1 MRYLGEDELTQVMG
15 IGRYGEVREGPDGR
29 LYQWVQGV
37 DGLGNPIGLWRGLRR
52 LRRRLRSVVR
62 RALPAVQSLAPFIP
76 GVGPAAAVALTA
88 AAPALRRA
96 GVAGYGGLGALYQ
109 ASDGTF
115 YQMQGFAEDEELRGL
130 GQDEL
135 TQVMGIGQP
144 NEVRQGPDGK
154 LYQWVQ
160 GVDGLGSPIG
170 LWRGL
175 RRLGRRLRS
184 VARRAMP
191 LVQTAASFVPG
202 VGPAVAAGVRA
213 ATPFAQRAGIL
224 GHNGLGALYQS
235 PDGTLYQVQGL
246 AEDEDLRGFAE
257 DDELR
262 GLAEEDELRGL
273 AEDDELR
280 GLAEDEDIRGVGEDE
295 ELRGLAQEEE
305 LRGFGEDEELR
316 GFAEDEEL
324 RGFAEDDELRGLA
337 EDEELRGID
346 QGYVRQ
352 NGVSGFDAYVPDQPV
367 GTRWF
372 TPPAEPPEMWKPLW

>member
-52 LRRRLRSVVR
+52 RLRSVVR
-62 RALPAVQSLAPFIP
+62 RAMPLVQTAASFVP
-76 GVGPAAAVALTA
+76 GVGPAVAARVRA
-88 AAPALRRA
+88 ATPFAQRA
-96 GVAGYGGLGALYQ
+96 GILGHNGLGALYQ
-109 ASDGTF
+109 SPDGTL

-170 LWRGL
+170 FWRGL
-175 RRLGRRLRS
+175 RRRLRS

-246 AEDEDLRGFAE
+246 AEDEDLGGF
-257 DDELR
+257 
-262 GLAEEDELRGL
+262 

-372 TPPAEPPEMWKPLW
+372 TPPAQPPEMWKPLW